1 MEFTVACRLENGKL
15 VVEANAAKADE
26 TTQYAY
32 YLCEESR
39 GVLVK
44 QMYISKN
51 AFSFDLPDR
60 GRYYVKV
67 YVRRRAGKALGAY
80 ETTVKQT
87 NIVTFYPVCALRY
100 EEVAQR
106 DFRVPEKIIYDILWN
121 GVHFEL
127 FINYKPESRQAVI
140 FGTGDIGSKANRPS
154 FDRISWADEV
164 PGTAIYYFDP
174 TIYLGES
181 TLGWGYGTNDRWY
194 LADIAALLK
203 KILEKLNIPVS
214 NTLFYGSSAGGFM
227 SMGLAAMLRSRA
239 TVINPQFIVEN
250 FWPRLVNIMKKSC
263 LKEGESLQAERTHV
277 TAIFKGQGYFPLLH
291 VIENIKSQSDFT
303 MQLSPF
309 LAELTE
315 VSLNCTDRMNVEL
328 YSDPGGHGA
337 MPPKEACLRHIAE
350 DLARPLP
357 AVLD

>member
-227 SMGLAAMLRSRA
+227 SMGLAAMFHSQA

-250 FWPRLVNIMKKSC
+250 FVPRSVESMKQMC
-263 LKEGESLQAERTHV
+263 LNEGESLLPERTH
-277 TAIFKGQGYFPLLH
+277 TAAIFEGQSYVPSIH
-291 VIENIKSQSDFT
+291 IVENMQSKEDIID
-303 MQLSPF
+303 QLIPF
-309 LAELTE
+309 LKELTE
-315 VSLNCTDRMNVEL
+315 MSLLCSGRLRVEF

>member
-51 AFSFDLPDR
+51 AFSFDLP
-60 GRYYVKV
+60 GSGQYFVKV
-67 YVRRRAGKALGAY
+67 YVRHWPNSKEADPVITAHY
-80 ETTVKQT
+80 T
-87 NIVTFYPVCALRY
+87 NKVTFYPTKFLAY
-100 EEVAQR
+100 EQLEGEH
-106 DFRVPEKIIYDILWN
+106 FFSPNGMIYDILWN
-121 GVHFEL
+121 GVHFS
-127 FINYKPESRQAVI
+127 FFVHNHPGSSNAVI
-140 FGTGDIGSKANRPS
+140 FGSGALGQHRKPH
-154 FDRISWADEV
+154 FDRISWSTEIAA
-164 PGTAIYYFDP
+164 TTIYYFDP
-174 TIYLGES
+174 TLYLADIS
-181 TLGWGYGTNDRWY
+181 IGWGYGTNDRWY

-227 SMGLAAMLRSRA
+227 SMGLAAMFHSRA

-250 FWPRLVNIMKKSC
+250 FVPRSVESMKQMC
-263 LKEGESLQAERTHV
+263 LNEGESLLPERTH
-277 TAIFKGQGYFPLLH
+277 TAAIFEGQSYVPSIH
-291 VIENIKSQSDFT
+291 IVENMQSKEDIID
-303 MQLSPF
+303 QLIPF
-309 LAELTE
+309 LKELTE
-315 VSLNCTDRMNVEL
+315 MSLLCSGRLRVEF